1 MAVISDLPITEGIRQ
16 KVVNKIKVSI
26 ENYLRERSISFTIK
40 ELNKLSERDL
50 RDIGI
55 HRSEINSKARLANF
69 QKQN

>member
-1 MAVISDLPITEGIRQ
+1 MAVISDLPITESIRQ

-55 HRSEINSKARLANF
+55 HRSEINSKARLAYF

>member
-1 MAVISDLPITEGIRQ
+1 MAVISDLPITEGIRE
-16 KVVNKIKVSI
+16 KVVNRIKVSI